1 MAPPGWAHWGFSHV
15 LSLLFFNVFCG
26 HSDAAARSS
35 LPSHANMLSC
45 SLIVIW
51 VNVALPNGHVVILGM
66 GGTGVAQAWAAEG
79 SGSGSEM
86 SPQEKR
92 FMQNSALW
100 SQFIFFFLNK
110 NHLWPQL
117 CFFLTV
123 SLFSIL
129 SLDTSIPP
137 FLPFCHYWLVTIQST
152 HLSFFPWSFLHP
164 EPPLPPTPPHCVAAA
179 QHHLQQ
185 MHEQDLLVV
194 QVLFLLSV
202 LHCISIVVHW
212 VAFVT
217 LDLFSLPSQGQNR
230 WTARCACGYTTNTC
244 SCCFLLHLLRFRCT
258 WSQILLLLVILL
270 LVVIG
275 VSGKPVQVCCMCK
288 PVFPKQA
295 RWA

>member
-1 MAPPGWAHWGFSHV
+1 M
-15 LSLLFFNVFCG
+15 
-26 HSDAAARSS
+26 
-35 LPSHANMLSC
+35 
-45 SLIVIW
+45 
-51 VNVALPNGHVVILGM
+51 ALPNGHVVILGM

-86 SPQEKR
+86 SPQEKS

-100 SQFIFFFLNK
+100 SQFIFFKTKTTFGPNYASFSLSHSFPSFLWI
-110 NHLWPQL
+110 LL
-117 CFFLTV
+117 FLLSSHSAITDLSPSKV
-123 SLFSIL
+123 STCPFS
-129 SLDTSIPP
+129 
-137 FLPFCHYWLVTIQST
+137 
-152 HLSFFPWSFLHP
+152 PWSFLHP

-230 WTARCACGYTTNTC
+230 
-244 SCCFLLHLLRFRCT
+244 
-258 WSQILLLLVILL
+258 
-270 LVVIG
+270 
-275 VSGKPVQVCCMCK
+275 
-288 PVFPKQA
+288 
-295 RWA
+295 

>member
-1 MAPPGWAHWGFSHV
+1 MWPCLTATWSFWGWEELGWLRPGLQRA
-15 LSLLFFNVFCG
+15 
-26 HSDAAARSS
+26 
-35 LPSHANMLSC
+35 
-45 SLIVIW
+45 
-51 VNVALPNGHVVILGM
+51 
-66 GGTGVAQAWAAEG
+66 VAQAVRWVH
-79 SGSGSEM
+79 
-86 SPQEKR
+86 KKK
-92 FMQNSALW
+92 ALCRILPFGLNL
-100 SQFIFFFLNK
+100 FIFFLNK

-137 FLPFCHYWLVTIQST
+137 FLPFCHYWLVTTQST